1 MNAYWTQIA
10 TTFAG
15 YDNHLLFAA
24 ANEPNVNDTA
34 GMDTLMSLRAWKAP

>member
-1 MNAYWTQIA
+1 MNSYWTQIA

-24 ANEPNVNDTA
+24 AERTQCE
-34 GMDTLMSLRAWKAP
+34 